1 MEWSEVMEMK
11 CLEDIPFKI
20 ELNEWGNIVMSPAT
34 NRHSFFQGAIVNL
47 LNEQKADGAVFPE
60 CSIETSKG
68 VKVADVIWGSTQFF
82 REHQLETPYG
92 VAPEL
97 CVEIRSPSNAMG
109 ELIEK
114 MDLYLAKGAR
124 EFWICD
130 DEGSILFYGH
140 AGRMDSSTLFP
151 CFPAKIEFDV
161 I

>member
-34 NRHSFFQGAIVNL
+34 NRHGFFQGAIVNL
-47 LNEQKADGAVFPE
+47 LNERKADGAVFPE

-68 VKVADVIWGSTQFF
+68 VKVADVIWGSTRFF
-82 REHQLETPYG
+82 KEHQLETPYI

-114 MDLYLAKGAR
+114 KDLYLAKGAR

-130 DEGSILFYGH
+130 HEGSVLFYGH
-140 AGRMDSSTLFP
+140 AGLMESSTLFP
-151 CFPAKIEFDV
+151 GFPAKIAVDV